1 MGGFD
6 SFTLAVLGSAA
17 LILLIFGVM
26 LVVDKGRDPS
36 RAPAPPPPANAPR
49 KVAGK
54 R

>member
-6 SFTLAVLGSAA
+6 SFTLAVLGSAV

-26 LVVDKGRDPS
+26 LVVDKGR
-36 RAPAPPPPANAPR
+36 APTPPANASR
-49 KVAGK
+49 KVAEK